1 MSSDARFEKNNVNH
15 WALKRTR
22 RAWFMVVT
30 FFFFVL
36 IFGLWD
42 RSVYTILRTI
52 RCREG
57 PFAREAENTIVGA
70 LREVA

>member
-22 RAWFMVVT
+22 RAWVAT
-30 FFFFVL
+30 FFFVL